1 MMIRVIILLVLTVSH
16 RVLSQKR
23 LVENTTCLELAKPSN
38 QQYRLTCSQYEYHC
52 LLDET
57 FTKEFE
63 VCTEWRW
70 ILGGKCAY
78 FNTYGSGNIDERNCI
93 QKPNLTC
100 STVQFSS
107 AANTNHTAC
116 YVKKEISTSL
126 PSITR
131 IPSQSRLLVKTTC
144 LELAKPSNQQLRLSC
159 SNPNDYHCLLDE
171 SYTQE
176 YEACRDWKWIPG
188 GKCAF
193 FDTYGEGNVDE
204 RNCIPKNNLTCS
216 QGTVQFLSATN
227 TKYTA
232 CYVKKYMSTSLPV
245 TTSGTQSYGG
255 NATSFSNSSDKRYEK
270 SGHALL
276 IILPIILGI
285 IAPLVS
291 LYVIYFILSK
301 KAYPIESQES
311 SDKVRNEDNL
321 EQQPFLKKDTP
332 KSSPT
337 MMHENENITEARRN
351 DESIVEKQPVLEI
364 KVEGTSTSESPP
376 TMRQDDGNIAE
387 ARRSVSPMTDENIV
401 KKQPVLGIKVEGTST
416 SESPPTMR
424 QDDGNIAEARRSGN
438 SDASNPADMNESDL
452 SEKFEDAPF
461 SPTIIK
467 QKDSDVSREKHQ
479 KGDSDGL
486 RTTEVDSNTCKSAEV
501 DISKDLKEGVST
513 AEKSDNEGDTQ
524 ELTDVFDG
532 TVESLQRIAHPTDE
546 QDRELCTELYN
557 LLATEGLKRTQEV
570 MTATISRETGKP
582 VKILLN
588 NLTVQEKNKLKAML
602 PEESHRILESK
613 TKHDNSIH
621 VSYGLHRIIL
631 DEEKSPK
638 SGWGNPVRETDI
650 GIGDDMERLYRI
662 QTIVQG
668 IPNPVT
674 LSVESYIR
682 LLDIMIKA
690 LIRLDPGAEFKE
702 DYKLLSDKLESIKT
716 PKTQTMLGK
725 ITEFVR
731 IW

>member
-1 MMIRVIILLVLTVSH
+1 MKIRLIIFLVLTVSN
-16 RVLSQKR
+16 RVLSQLR
-23 LVENTTCLELAKPSN
+23 LVVNTTCLKLAKPSN
-38 QQYRLTCSQYEYHC
+38 QQLRLSCRQYDYHC

-63 VCTEWRW
+63 VCREWRW
-70 ILGGKCAY
+70 IFEGKCAY
-78 FNTYGSGNIDERNCI
+78 FNTYGRGNIDERNCI
-93 QKPNLTC
+93 PKNNLTC
-100 STVQFSS
+100 SQGTVQFSS
-107 AANTNHTAC
+107 ATNTKYTAC

-126 PSITR
+126 PSTTR
-131 IPSQSRLLVKTTC
+131 VPSHVQSRLLVETTC
-144 LELAKPSNQQLRLSC
+144 LELAKPSNKQLRLSC

-176 YEACRDWKWIPG
+176 YEACREWKWIPG

-245 TTSGTQSYGG
+245 TT
-255 NATSFSNSSDKRYEK
+255 R
-270 SGHALL
+270 HALL
-276 IILPIILGI
+276 IILPNILGI

-301 KAYPIESQES
+301 KTYPIESQES

-351 DESIVEKQPVLEI
+351 DESIVEKQPVL
-364 KVEGTSTSESPP
+364 
-376 TMRQDDGNIAE
+376 
-387 ARRSVSPMTDENIV
+387 
-401 KKQPVLGIKVEGTST
+401 GIKVEGTST

-452 SEKFEDAPF
+452 SEKFEDAPS

-467 QKDSDVSREKHQ
+467 QKNSEVSREKHP
-479 KGDSDGL
+479 KGDNDGL
-486 RTTEVDSNTCKSAEV
+486 RTIVVDSNTCKSAEV

-513 AEKSDNEGDTQ
+513 AEKSDNEEGDM
-524 ELTDVFDG
+524 EEKTDVFDD
-532 TVESLQRIAHPTDE
+532 TVESLQRIAPPTDE
-546 QDRELCTELYN
+546 QDVKLCSELYN
-557 LLATEGLKRTQEV
+557 LLDTEGLKLTQEV
-570 MTATISRETGKP
+570 ITATITRETKNP
-582 VKILLN
+582 VKIVLN
-588 NLTVQEKNKLKAML
+588 NLSDQEKNKIKAML
-602 PEESHRILESK
+602 PEESHRVLESK
-613 TKHDNSIH
+613 TEHDTSIH
-621 VSYGLHRIIL
+621 VSYGLHRIIH

-638 SGWGNPVRETDI
+638 SGWGNPVRETDT
-650 GIGDDMERLYRI
+650 GIGDDVERLYRI
-662 QTIVQG
+662 QNIVQG
-668 IPNPVT
+668 ITNPVT
-674 LSVESYIR
+674 VSVENYIR

-702 DYKLLSDKLESIKT
+702 EYKLISYKLESIKN

-725 ITEFVR
+725 ITEFVN